1 MEKPQYCRVSSIVF
15 RHSGFLWKSVCR
27 EIGLE
32 NVINRIYQNALFG
45 YSKERELYMKRKM
58 LSSIMTVSYT
68 HLDVY
73 KRQPLGHGGYEAA

>member
-1 MEKPQYCRVSSIVF
+1 MEKPQYCRVSSVVF

-45 YSKERELYMKRKM
+45 YSKGRELYMKRKNAKQYYD
-58 LSSIMTVSYT
+58 SSACSIFTCRVR
-68 HLDVY
+68 
-73 KRQPLGHGGYEAA
+73 RQRECR